1 MMPMAPSL
9 ATTMISRT
17 HSCTAGLLRTL
28 LIGLTAFLTV
38 VDLFATQAILPA
50 LTRAYGTTP
59 AVMSFAVNA
68 STIGMAISGLAM
80 ALFGRRVDR
89 RLGILL
95 SLALLSVPTLLLA
108 SMPNLV
114 VFAALRVVQ
123 GLLHGR
129 RLHADAGLYRRDQ
142 HARRAPHPP
151 SLPTSPAMSRATC
164 SAGCCRRRWQ
174 TISAWPGTSMLS
186 RR

>member
-1 MMPMAPSL
+1 MMPMAPSV
-9 ATTMISRT
+9 APTMIT
-17 HSCTAGLLRTL
+17 HTRGSTAGLLRAL

-68 STIGMAISGLAM
+68 STIGMAVSGLAM

-108 SMPNLV
+108 TMPDLAGV
-114 VFAALRVVQ
+114 RRLARGPGPV
-123 GLLHGR
+123 HGSG
-129 RLHADAGLYRRDQ
+129 LHADAGLYR
-142 HARRAPHPP
+142 
-151 SLPTSPAMSRATC
+151 
-164 SAGCCRRRWQ
+164 
-174 TISAWPGTSMLS
+174 
-186 RR
+186 